1 MIANEKNIHPGS
13 NDVNAC
19 NYVIVVM
26 LTNQNFFQTKKNLL
40 CDTVKIMSNLHVC
53 V

>member
-1 MIANEKNIHPGS
+1 MIANEKNIHPSS

-26 LTNQNFFQTKKNLL
+26 LTNQK
-40 CDTVKIMSNLHVC
+40 VKIMSNLHVC